1 MGKRSRGMIA
11 KALLRSAATA
21 LLAIALAAHAV
32 TPEDDSDIAV
42 GVRQDGNRIAIDI
55 DIPVKAT
62 ALETW
67 NVITDYDNMSRF
79 VSSLE
84 SSRILERNGN
94 RVVLYQKGVASRGPL
109 SISFENI
116 REIVLTP
123 PTQIRSYLISGDF
136 EESDFI
142 TRVVD
147 HGDSAQII
155 NHGEFIP
162 RMWVPPIIGPLL
174 IKVET
179 RRQFQ
184 ELRAEIMR
192 RKAEAAPPGQ

>member
-1 MGKRSRGMIA
+1 MIA
-11 KALLRSAATA
+11 ETLLRSAALT
-21 LLAIALAAHAV
+21 LLAIAIAARAA
-32 TPEDDSDIAV
+32 TPADDDADIAV
-42 GVRQDGNRIAIDI
+42 HVRQNGNRIAVEV
-55 DIPVKAT
+55 DIPVNAT
-62 ALETW
+62 AVEAW
-67 NVITDYDNMSRF
+67 NVITDYDNMSKF

-84 SSRILERNGN
+84 SSRILERNGS

-109 SISFENI
+109 SISFENT

-123 PTQIRSYLISGDF
+123 PTEIRSHLISGDL
-136 EESDFI
+136 EESDFT
-142 TRVVD
+142 TRVID

-162 RMWVPPIIGPLL
+162 KMWVPPIIGPLL
-174 IKVET
+174 IEAET

-192 RKAEAAPPGQ
+192 RKTEATAGRQ